1 MRLTAQEIEQ
11 MKSVDIG
18 AVDKE
23 TLADAS
29 GFTFDPMLPKETRAQ
44 RMLEHF
50 KNPYCFRLGDM
61 VIKLEFADEGPSL
74 QELLTAFFSPAEKRA
89 VTSTSAPLQLRD
101 KVSHTKASL
110 LSLPSRGII

>member
-29 GFTFDPMLPKETRAQ
+29 GFTFDPTLPKEIKAQ

-50 KNPYCFRLGDM
+50 KNPYCFRLGEM
-61 VIKLEFADEGPSL
+61 VIKLEFADDGPSL
-74 QELLTAFFSPAEKRA
+74 QELLTTFF
-89 VTSTSAPLQLRD
+89 LRQ
-101 KVSHTKASL
+101 KSGL
-110 LSLPSRGII
+110 